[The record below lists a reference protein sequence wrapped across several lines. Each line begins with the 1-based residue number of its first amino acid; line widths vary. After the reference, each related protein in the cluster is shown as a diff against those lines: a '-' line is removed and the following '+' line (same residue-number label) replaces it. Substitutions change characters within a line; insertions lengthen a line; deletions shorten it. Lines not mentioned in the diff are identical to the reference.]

1 MTPGGADA
9 SRPGATQGF
18 YRILTGTGDGFGT
31 FVTRITAIDV
41 IIGSVLLRL
50 TVWK

>member
-1 MTPGGADA
+1 MTPGDADV
-9 SRPGATQGF
+9 SRPPATQGV
-18 YRILTGTGDGFGT
+18 YRILKGTGDALGT
-31 FVTRITAIDV
+31 FVTRITVIDV